1 MPKIMIFGGV
11 ANSILN
17 FRRDLIT
24 EWLNRGCLVTAVT
37 GTATKE
43 QEASIKAAGIEFYT
57 IPLEREGLN
66 PARDLRALLSLFR
79 IIKAINPD
87 IMFVYTAK
95 PIVLSGICLLFKRK
109 IKLYVMITGLGYGF
123 AGETF
128 RQRAVKR
135 LLNILYRPAL
145 GRSEAVFFQNRDDRA
160 LFLEIGLV
168 NKGQN
173 LVLVNGSGVNLD
185 YYYYSEAQCSDEVVF
200 LLIARM
206 IYSKG
211 VRHYAEAA
219 ALLREKYDNVRF
231 LLLGPL
237 AQGPDRISKEEIEM
251 LQAKETVEYLGR
263 QQDVRPFIEGCHV
276 YVLPSFYREG
286 VPRSVLEA
294 MSMGRP
300 IITTDA
306 PGCRETVVDGVNGFL
321 VPVKDGNA
329 LAEAMERFILEKA
342 LVAKMGRESRRIA
355 EDKFD
360 VKIVNE
366 QINNTLGLVNS

>member
-1 MPKIMIFGGV
+1 MSKIMIFGGV

-24 EWLNRGCLVTAVT
+24 EWLNRGCEVTAVT

-43 QEASIKAAGIEFYT
+43 QEASIKAAGVKFYT

-66 PARDLRALLSLFR
+66 PASDLRAYLALLR
-79 IIKAINPD
+79 IIKAVNPD
-87 IMFVYTAK
+87 ILFVYTAK
-95 PIVLSGICLLFKRK
+95 PIVLSGISLIFNRK
-109 IKLYVMITGLGYGF
+109 IKLYVMITGLGY
-123 AGETF
+123 AYADKTF
-128 RQRAVKR
+128 RQKLVKR

-168 NKGQN
+168 NKGQK
-173 LVLVNGSGVNLD
+173 LILVNGSGVNLD
-185 YYYYSEAQCSDEVVF
+185 YYYYSEVQCSEEVVF

-219 ALLREKYDNVRF
+219 ELLREKYQNVRF
-231 LLLGPL
+231 LLLGQL
-237 AQGPDRISKEEIEM
+237 AQGPDRISKEE
-251 LQAKETVEYLGR
+251 LVGFQAKETIEYLGR
-263 QQDVRPFIEGCHV
+263 QEDVRPFIERCHV

-321 VPVKDGNA
+321 VPVRDSKA
-329 LAEAMERFILEKA
+329 LAEAMERLILDKI
-342 LVAKMGRESRRIA
+342 LVAKMGRESRRLA
-355 EDKFD
+355 EEKFD
-360 VKIVNE
+360 VRIVNE
-366 QINNTLGLVNS
+366 QINNSLCLVN